1 MKRTLRVLIGF
12 AVGCLIGAYTA
23 LLFAIT
29 PAELTAM
36 PWDGAID
43 RMAWIADAG
52 WKLAFLF
59 ALFSLPVG
67 GIAIAIGELRSIRS
81 GTYYAVAG
89 LAIALAGY
97 VIQASSALLA
107 TPMVAVA
114 YSAVAYATT
123 GAIAGSVYWVIA
135 GRKAGSASVGAPI
148 RTV

>member
-12 AVGCLIGAYTA
+12 AAGCLVGAYTA

-43 RMAWIADAG
+43 RLAWIADAG

-67 GIAIAIGELRSIRS
+67 GLAIVLAERRAIRS

-89 LAIALAGY
+89 LVIALAGY
-97 VIQASSALLA
+97 VIQAGSALLA
-107 TPMVAVA
+107 APMVAVA

-123 GAIAGSVYWVIA
+123 GAIAGSVYWVISGRRA
-135 GRKAGSASVGAPI
+135 GNAATAPPI
-148 RTV
+148 RTA